1 MLLWVEV
8 TLHFFD
14 MTFASRV
21 STRHRV
27 ATPWFGL
34 VVLGG
39 SGHSFSFALTSLLA
53 MLSVLLRLRHGL
65 GTIPFS
71 WSLGLRTVLI
81 ESTSRS
87 GEYLYPEECVISLF
101 VVFYFF

>member
-21 STRHRV
+21 SRRHRV

-34 VVLGG
+34 VDLGG

-65 GTIPFS
+65 GTLPFS
-71 WSLGLRTVLI
+71 WSLGLRRVYVKVW
-81 ESTSRS
+81 
-87 GEYLYPEECVISLF
+87 GVFYLEECVISLF